1 MSDNAAASPDR
12 LPWLADEP
20 KSSRTGAIAI
30 LLSGA
35 VSIAVLG
42 VALSYSPWPIR
53 ISAADNNK
61 PSVTAKSQVPNA
73 RPREKN
79 VEVYGNLQIDPG
91 PPPETGAT
99 LVAMA
104 PIEPAP
110 LPMPAAIPPARKVS
124 AEKRSAPAPV
134 AAGSKP
140 AASKSAG
147 MDCSAAKSRAAI
159 AVCGNGGLA
168 TLDREHALLYKQSWR
183 LANPEKRAL
192 LMGARQRMTG
202 NLNNCQTDDCASS
215 IYLAAMRELNATRST
230 KAAGSS
236 GVIAKPGFSCRSA
249 KKPGQIAV
257 CRDPE
262 LAELDRHQAL
272 LYNQSWGW
280 ADAEKRAR
288 LLRSRD
294 RLIARRDACVTERC
308 AKSVYLAAMSEVT
321 KIMTKQ

>member
-1 MSDNAAASPDR
+1 MSDNAAAFPDR

-20 KSSRTGAIAI
+20 KSSRMGAFAI

-35 VSIAVLG
+35 VSVGVLA

-53 ISAADNNK
+53 MSSADNK
-61 PSVTAKSQVPNA
+61 MPSVTAKSQVPIA
-73 RPREKN
+73 RPREDN
-79 VEVYGNLQIDPG
+79 VEVYGNLQIEPA
-91 PPPETGAT
+91 PPPDAGAT

-110 LPMPAAIPPARKVS
+110 LPMAAAIPLARKVS
-124 AEKRSAPAPV
+124 AEKTGAPVPV
-134 AAGSKP
+134 AAKSKP
-140 AASKSAG
+140 APSKSAG
-147 MDCSAAKSRAAI
+147 MDCSGAKSRAAI
-159 AVCGNGGLA
+159 AVCRNPALA
-168 TLDREHALLYKQSWR
+168 TLGREHGLLYNQSWQ
-183 LANPEKRAL
+183 LADVQKRAL
-192 LMGARQRMTG
+192 LMNARQRMTG
-202 NLNNCQTDDCASS
+202 KLNDCQTDACASGV
-215 IYLAAMRELNATRST
+215 YLAAMREINALRSP
-230 KAAGSS
+230 KAAASTGI
-236 GVIAKPGFSCRSA
+236 IAKSGFSCRSA

-280 ADAEKRAR
+280 ADAAKRAS

-294 RLIARRDACVTERC
+294 RLIARRDQCVTERC